1 MMKIVTVLL
10 GAVIALSSPL
20 VPIHAQD
27 RPVSPTDCNKANT
40 QMELNLC
47 AQNRAE
53 SADKKLNNTYQI
65 LQRRLAIDLRQG
77 NTAQINLAKTRYQKL
92 INAQNAWIKFRDTNC
107 EYERSNFEGGSIAP
121 MIYHECVAKVTDR
134 RTADLQ
140 EYSKDSP

>member
-1 MMKIVTVLL
+1 MMKILTISL
-10 GAVIALSSPL
+10 GMTIALFSPIL
-20 VPIHAQD
+20 PSHAQD
-27 RPVSPTDCNKANT
+27 RPVPPADCNKANT

-65 LQRRLAIDLRQG
+65 LQRRLAIELRQG
-77 NTAQINLAKTRYQKL
+77 NTAQINLAKIRYQKL
-92 INAQNAWIKFRDTNC
+92 INAQTAWIKFRDTSC

-121 MIYHECVAKVTDR
+121 MIYHDCVAKVTDR

>member
-1 MMKIVTVLL
+1 MMKIVTVSL
-10 GAVIALSSPL
+10 GIIIALSSQI
-20 VPIHAQD
+20 VPSPAQD
-27 RPVSPTDCNKANT
+27 RPVPLSDCNKANT
-40 QMELNLC
+40 QMEMTLC

-65 LQRRLAIDLRQG
+65 LQRRLAINLRQG

-92 INAQNAWIKFRDTNC
+92 INAQNAWIKFRDTSC

-121 MIYHECVAKVTDR
+121 MIYHDCVAKLTDR

>member
-1 MMKIVTVLL
+1 MMKIVTVSL
-10 GAVIALSSPL
+10 GTILALASL
-20 VPIHAQD
+20 TVPIHAQD
-27 RPVSPTDCNKANT
+27 RPVPPADCSKATT

-47 AQNRAE
+47 ARTRAE

-65 LQRRLAIDLRQG
+65 LQRRLAIELRQG

-92 INAQNAWIKFRDTNC
+92 INAQNAWIKFRDTSC

-140 EYSKDSP
+140 EYSKD

>member
-1 MMKIVTVLL
+1 MMKIVTVSL
-10 GAVIALSSPL
+10 GIIIALSNL
-20 VPIHAQD
+20 TVPSHAQD
-27 RPVSPTDCNKANT
+27 RPVPPSDCNKAIT
-40 QMELNLC
+40 QTEMNLC

-53 SADKKLNNTYQI
+53 SADKRLNNTYQI

-92 INAQNAWIKFRDTNC
+92 INAQNAWIKFRDTTC
-107 EYERSNFEGGSIAP
+107 EYERSNFDGGSIAP
-121 MIYHECVAKVTDR
+121 MIYHDCVAKITDR

>member
-1 MMKIVTVLL
+1 MMKIFAGLLVTIV
-10 GAVIALSSPL
+10 AIFPL
-20 VPIHAQD
+20 TVPIYAQD
-27 RPVSPTDCNKANT
+27 RPVLPADCNKANT

-65 LQRRLAIDLRQG
+65 LQRRLVIDLRQG

-92 INAQNAWIKFRDTNC
+92 VNAQNAWIKFRDTNC

-121 MIYHECVAKVTDR
+121 MIYHDCVAKVTDR

-140 EYSKDSP
+140 EYSKQDP